1 MAMNFATHVDRAARN
16 APRSLAVGDPTRS
29 LTFEELA
36 EQSDRIAYALDRRGV
51 KADDHVAI
59 NIQNGIAFVATY
71 LGVLK
76 RGAVAV
82 PVNTEYT
89 HQQIQYVLADSDAA
103 CVITD
108 GRDAAFGIS
117 GLEIYRYIVLRD
129 GEGRDKTAPRRSDE
143 MAELLYTSGT
153 TGAPKGVYHT
163 HGNLAANATGYIEY
177 NEWDR
182 DDVALTVC
190 PCFHVTGLNITT
202 TPFIALEAENH
213 LLEAWNIEAA
223 LAAIEEYDVTYT
235 FLIPT
240 MVVELLDYER
250 IEDYDVSSLEI
261 VGVGGSPMPKE
272 RIDDIERALECT
284 LVEGYGMTET
294 TPLAALNRPVPSGR
308 KAGSIGRP
316 VREAID
322 VRVED
327 TQTEEA
333 VERGMR
339 GELLWRGDTVTPGYN
354 KRQTTES
361 NFVER
366 GGERWLK
373 SGDIG
378 WMDEDGF
385 LFVVDRIE
393 DMFTTG
399 CGDISPREVEEVIY
413 EIDPVQKAAIIDVRD
428 DVRGATVTAIV
439 RRRSEGS
446 LSAAEVKHACEQALR
461 DHEVP
466 EQIVFTDDIPVTA
479 TGKIDRATLRDRFG

>member
-1 MAMNFATHVDRAARN
+1 MNFATYVDHASRN
-16 APRSLAVGDPTRS
+16 APRSLAIDGPTQS

-36 EQSDRIAYALDRRGV
+36 NRSDHIARALDNCGIGT
-51 KADDHVAI
+51 DDHVAI
-59 NIQNGIAFVATY
+59 GLPNGTAFVATY
-71 LGVLK
+71 LGILK
-76 RGAVAV
+76 HGAVAV
-82 PVNTEYT
+82 PVNTRFT
-89 HQQIQYVLADSDAA
+89 QQQIQYVLRDSDAT
-103 CVITD
+103 CIVTNNRSPD
-108 GRDAAFGIS
+108 LEIS
-117 GLEIYRYIVLRD
+117 GLETYRYVDLCNED
-129 GEGRDKTAPRRSDE
+129 GKGETIPRRSDE

-163 HGNLAANATGYIEY
+163 HGNLVANAMGYIEY

-182 DDVALTVC
+182 NDVSLTVC

-213 LLEAWNIEAA
+213 LLKSWDLEAA
-223 LAAIEEYDVTYT
+223 LAAIEEHGVTYV

-240 MVVELLDYER
+240 MVVELLDYTKLDE
-250 IEDYDVSSLEI
+250 YDISSLKT

-272 RIDDIERALECT
+272 RVNDFEQALGCT

-294 TPLAALNRPVPSGR
+294 TPLATLNRPDPGIR
-308 KAGSIGRP
+308 KAGSIGQP

-322 VRVED
+322 IRIEDPRSGEIVE
-327 TQTEEA
+327 QG
-333 VERGMR
+333 RS
-339 GELLWRGDTVTPGYN
+339 GEFLWRGDTVTPRYS
-354 KRQTTES
+354 KRQTTEN

-366 GGERWLK
+366 DGERWLK

-385 LFVVDRIE
+385 LFVMDRIE

-399 CGDISPREVEEVIY
+399 CGDISPREIEKVIY
-413 EIDPVQKAAIIDVRD
+413 KMDSVQKVAIIDVKD

-439 RRRSEGS
+439 KCRSEGAIS
-446 LSAAEVKHACEQALR
+446 IAKIKRACKQALS

-466 EQIVFTDDIPVTA
+466 ERVVLVDDIPVTA
-479 TGKIDRATLRDRFG
+479 TGKIDRAMLRDRFG